1 MGGHSFHSRF
11 GDLEIHGPDV
21 CTNLFSFAY
30 FCQMSPQVLWISA
43 RIVLTTELLMAML
56 GVSTNGNARGLY

>member
-21 CTNLFSFAY
+21 CTDLFSFAY
-30 FCQMSPQVLWISA
+30 FCQMRA
-43 RIVLTTELLMAML
+43 
-56 GVSTNGNARGLY
+56 N